1 MMTSSS
7 LKVGALLAVAWGSW
21 WVTSTWYEKQL
32 AEACA
37 EAESLGRAL
46 ERAEATK
53 TIEVMDDYFI
63 KVRED
68 ADRTMAER
76 DDARRLLERLRSATG
91 ARDAESAADAVK
103 SLREENA
110 RLRSLVERSVVLLQR
125 GREGY
130 RDAARN
136 NDALIELKGED

>member
-1 MMTSSS
+1 MMASSW
-7 LKVGALLAVAWGSW
+7 LKVGVLLAVAWGSW
-21 WVTSTWYEKQL
+21 WITSTWYDKEL
-32 AEACA
+32 AEARA

-53 TIEVMDDYFI
+53 TIGVMDDYFI

-68 ADRTMAER
+68 TDRTMAER

-136 NDALIELKGED
+136 NDALIELIGED

>member
-1 MMTSSS
+1 MMSSS
-7 LKVGALLAVAWGSW
+7 WLKVVALLAVAWGSW
-21 WVTSTWYEKQL
+21 WATSTWYEKEL
-32 AEACA
+32 AETRA

-53 TIEVMDDYFI
+53 TIEVMDDYFA

-110 RLRSLVERSVVLLQR
+110 RLRELVGRGVVLLQR

-136 NDALIELKGED
+136 SDALIELEGED

>member
-1 MMTSSS
+1 MMTSSW
-7 LKVGALLAVAWGSW
+7 LKVGALLTVAWGSW

-32 AEACA
+32 AEARA

-68 ADRTMAER
+68 AGRTMAER
-76 DDARRLLERLRSATG
+76 DDARRLLERLRSAAGT
-91 ARDAESAADAVK
+91 RDAASAADAIE

-110 RLRSLVERSVVLLQR
+110 RLRSLVERSVVLLQS

>member
-1 MMTSSS
+1 MTTFGW

-32 AEACA
+32 AEARA

-53 TIEVMDDYFI
+53 TIEVMDDYFV

-68 ADRTMAER
+68 TDRTMAER

-136 NDALIELKGED
+136 NDALIELKGKD

>member
-1 MMTSSS
+1 MMTSSW

-32 AEACA
+32 AEARA
-37 EAESLGRAL
+37 EAESLG
-46 ERAEATK
+46 RAEATK

-68 ADRTMAER
+68 AGRTMAER
-76 DDARRLLERLRSATG
+76 DDARRLLERLRSAAGT
-91 ARDAESAADAVK
+91 RDAASAADAIE

-110 RLRSLVERSVVLLQR
+110 RLRSLVERSVVLLQS

>member
-1 MMTSSS
+1 MMASRW

-21 WVTSTWYEKQL
+21 WVTSTWYEKEL
-32 AEACA
+32 AEARA

-53 TIEVMDDYFI
+53 TIEVMDDYFV

-91 ARDAESAADAVK
+91 ARDAENAADAVK

-110 RLRSLVERSVVLLQR
+110 RLRELVGRGVVLLQQ
-125 GREGY
+125 GRECY

>member
-1 MMTSSS
+1 MMASSW

-21 WVTSTWYEKQL
+21 WVTATWYEKQL
-32 AEACA
+32 AEARA
-37 EAESLGRAL
+37 EAESFWRAL

-53 TIEVMDDYFI
+53 TIEVMDDYFA

-91 ARDAESAADAVK
+91 TRDAESAANAVK

-110 RLRSLVERSVVLLQR
+110 RLRGLVERSVVLLQR

>member
-1 MMTSSS
+1 M
-7 LKVGALLAVAWGSW
+7 AVAWGSW

-32 AEACA
+32 AEARA

-68 ADRTMAER
+68 AGRTMAER
-76 DDARRLLERLRSATG
+76 DDARRLLERLRSAAGT
-91 ARDAESAADAVK
+91 RDAASAADAIE

-110 RLRSLVERSVVLLQR
+110 RLRSLVERSVVLLQS

>member
-1 MMTSSS
+1 MMTYRWM
-7 LKVGALLAVAWGSW
+7 KVGALLAVAWGSW
-21 WVTSTWYEKQL
+21 WVTSTWYEKEL
-32 AEACA
+32 AEARA

-76 DDARRLLERLRSATG
+76 DDARRLLERLRSAAGT
-91 ARDAESAADAVK
+91 RDAASAADAVE

-110 RLRSLVERSVVLLQR
+110 RLRELVGRGVVLLQR

>member
-1 MMTSSS
+1 MMSYSW
-7 LKVGALLAVAWGSW
+7 LRGGALLAVAWGSW
-21 WVTSTWYEKQL
+21 WVTATWYEKQL
-32 AEACA
+32 AEARA

-46 ERAEATK
+46 EREEATK
-53 TIEVMDDYFI
+53 TIGVMDDYFI

-76 DDARRLLERLRSATG
+76 DDARRLLERLRSAAGT
-91 ARDAESAADAVK
+91 RDAASAADAVE

-110 RLRSLVERSVVLLQR
+110 RLRELVGRGVVLLQR

>member
-1 MMTSSS
+1 MMASRW

-21 WVTSTWYEKQL
+21 WVTSTWYEKEL
-32 AEACA
+32 AEARA

-53 TIEVMDDYFI
+53 TIEVMDDYFV

-91 ARDAESAADAVK
+91 ARDAENAADAVK

>member
-1 MMTSSS
+1 MMSYSW
-7 LKVGALLAVAWGSW
+7 LRVGALLAVAWGSW
-21 WVTSTWYEKQL
+21 WVTATWYEKQL
-32 AEACA
+32 AEARA

-46 ERAEATK
+46 EREEATK
-53 TIEVMDDYFI
+53 TIGVVGDYFI

-76 DDARRLLERLRSATG
+76 DDARRLLERLRSAAGT
-91 ARDAESAADAVK
+91 RDAASAADAVE

-110 RLRSLVERSVVLLQR
+110 RLRELVGRGVVLLQR